1 MRRRTRRRKPRRQG
15 VHSLRLSTVAPF
27 LLGGLFLLGALEA
40 SCRHPVD
47 DSTSATSE
55 AVISEAV
62 ISEGLSPL
70 APSSSGDPRDADR
83 QPQQEEPDGSPA
95 GSADTPAPSAAGPA
109 LGALEGRRLERASA
123 EDAPRGEPGTLP
135 LACSIRVPHGARH
148 LAATEPLGG
157 GSRRPRV
164 RPPARAPPAS
174 FLI

>member
-1 MRRRTRRRKPRRQG
+1 MRRQG

-40 SCRHPVD
+40 TCRHPVD
-47 DSTSATSE
+47 
-55 AVISEAV
+55 
-62 ISEGLSPL
+62 

-135 LACSIRVPHGARH
+135 LACSIRVPPGARH
-148 LAATEPLGG
+148 LAAAEPLGG
-157 GSRRPRV
+157 GFRRLRV